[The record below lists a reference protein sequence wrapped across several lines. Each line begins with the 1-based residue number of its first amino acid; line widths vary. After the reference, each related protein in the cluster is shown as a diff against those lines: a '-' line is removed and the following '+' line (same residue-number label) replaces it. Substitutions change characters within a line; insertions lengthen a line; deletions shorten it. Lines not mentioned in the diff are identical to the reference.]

1 LEPGEIFKTGTRI
14 YSLEEEP
21 DPELDSWYHLYVEPE
36 PI

>member
-1 LEPGEIFKTGTRI
+1 VRFSKLEPDRI

-21 DPELDSWYHLYVEPE
+21 DPELDSWYHLYVAPE